1 MSVTVNKQRRR
12 HEPGIASSSRRDV
25 APDLAASPLP
35 LSAVALL
42 LNPQDDVAIARRDL
56 PAGGMVSLDAIGTPQ
71 ALLSLRQAIPAGH
84 KLALRSL
91 STGAPVRRYG
101 QVIGFASCAIAAG
114 DHVHSH
120 NLEVRPLARPPVP
133 EVFSASVGQP
143 ISWQAAPTFLGY
155 QRPSGQV
162 GTRNYVAV
170 LATVNC
176 SAHTAQQ
183 ITRHFS
189 RKRLAAFPNVD
200 GVVAFTHAY
209 GCTTAPDS
217 PDHRLLQR
225 TLAGIA
231 RHPNVGGV
239 LLVGLGCEAN
249 QISDLVRTQR
259 LVLDSV
265 TEGAP
270 RLLSLCIQ
278 DEGGIRK
285 AVRRGIALVEE
296 LLAAANTAQR
306 TPQPVSELTLALQC
320 GGSDSWSGVTAN
332 PLMGLV
338 SDALV
343 AQGGRVLLAETTELY
358 GAEHLLVQRA
368 ASPEVAQ
375 RLLERIRWWEE
386 RARQLGLT
394 IDNNPSPG
402 NKAGGLTTI
411 YEKSLGAMT
420 KGGSTPLM
428 AVYDYAEPVVARGLS
443 LMDTPGNDPVS
454 VTGQVAGGCNLV
466 LFSTG
471 RGSVFGGKPAP
482 VIKICSNS
490 ATFAHM
496 RQDMDFNAGII
507 LEGTSLDQAA
517 AQLMQRVVA
526 VASGQP
532 TRSEAQGV
540 GEAEFVPWHL
550 GSTL

>member
-1 MSVTVNKQRRR
+1 MSGIVNKPFQMHEQHAPASGR
-12 HEPGIASSSRRDV
+12 HAVTQGVPACPV
-25 APDLAASPLP
+25 P

-42 LNPQDDVAIARRDL
+42 LNAQDDVAIARRDL
-56 PAGGMVSLDAIGTPQ
+56 PADSVVSLDVIETPHLQ
-71 ALLSLRQAIPAGH
+71 IRLRQTIPAGH

-91 STGAPVRRYG
+91 PAGAPVHRYG
-101 QVIGFASCAIAAG
+101 QVIGFASRAIAAG

-120 NLEVRPLARPPVP
+120 NLEVRPLVHKPGP
-133 EVFSASVGQP
+133 EPLSTGVSQP
-143 ISWQAAPTFLGY
+143 IGWPAAPTFLGY
-155 QRPSGQV
+155 RRPSGRV

-176 SAHTAQQ
+176 AAHTAQQ
-183 ITRHFS
+183 IARHFS
-189 RKRLAAFPNVD
+189 RKRLAAFANLD
-200 GVVAFTHAY
+200 GVVAFTHPY

-225 TLAGIA
+225 TLAGII
-231 RHPNVGGV
+231 RHPNVGGA

-249 QISDLVRTQR
+249 QISDLIRAER
-259 LVLDSV
+259 LDLDSSA
-265 TEGAP
+265 EGAP
-270 RLLSLCIQ
+270 RLASLCIQ
-278 DEGGIRK
+278 HEGGIRK
-285 AVRRGIALVEE
+285 ATRRGIALVEE
-296 LLAAANTAQR
+296 LLAVANTAQR

-332 PLMGLV
+332 PLIGLV

-358 GAEHLLVQRA
+358 GAEHLLAQRA

-375 RLLERIRWWEE
+375 RLLERIRWWED

-411 YEKSLGAMT
+411 YDKSLGAMA
-420 KGGSTPLM
+420 KGGSTPLV
-428 AVYDYAEPVVARGLS
+428 AVYDYAESVVARGLS

-490 ATFAHM
+490 ATYAHM
-496 RQDMDFNAGII
+496 RQDMDFNAGIV
-507 LEGTSLDQAA
+507 LEGTSLPQAA
-517 AQLMQRVVA
+517 VQLIELVVA